1 MQSRSKYIKQLDDLE
16 AHVQRLGDHVV
27 ADIRAA
33 GLALAGD
40 EGSAEGVLQGRKAER
55 RLQHAIESGCLDALL
70 LQQPLVAGDLRFVSG
85 VFRIVSDLSH
95 IGSMTRDIAFLS
107 QSVPGE
113 IVARVGDN
121 LAASCEKAA
130 DMVALAVSA
139 FKDADEEAA
148 RRVFALD
155 NEVDELYKRS
165 QDVIVEMIRTTT
177 SDPEHLPELL
187 MVAKY
192 FERIGDDAQRIAGW
206 ALFRVTGHHEV
217 YYKAHDG
224 EGANEAFPS

>member
-85 VFRIVSDLSH
+85 
-95 IGSMTRDIAFLS
+95 FLS

-148 RRVFALD
+148 RRVFSLD

-177 SDPEHLPELL
+177 SDPEHLPEHTTRRTTGKARTKPSRADDGGIRRSDARGLL
-187 MVAKY
+187 
-192 FERIGDDAQRIAGW
+192 R
-206 ALFRVTGHHEV
+206 
-217 YYKAHDG
+217 
-224 EGANEAFPS
+224 